1 MMSVAISKKVP
12 KNASKIYD
20 FLLFFKRPMCLK
32 HSKYDIRMTF
42 SLLVND
48 PDKYAKQLQK
58 HIKKPTKIHQKTVL
72 VATKMESRKQSANM
86 YQKIRE
92 TVENGLP
99 NGSPFWDTFWPSGL
113 LCCPRQALGAK
124 LTPKTFP
131 RIPGT
136 SLSLNF
142 HRFSVNLNGFCDD
155 LSCHVGYFLFSLPS

>member
-1 MMSVAISKKVP
+1 MIFFYFSRGRCAYKHG
-12 KNASKIYD
+12 KNRSEWRFPY
-20 FLLFFKRPMCLK
+20 L
-32 HSKYDIRMTF
+32 STIRTSMQQ
-42 SLLVND
+42 
-48 PDKYAKQLQK
+48 KLQK
-58 HIKKPTKIHQKTVL
+58 HIKKPTNIHQKTVL

-142 HRFSVNLNGFCDD
+142 HRFSVNLGGFCDD